1 MPTEGLYLMDNTY
14 IPMLGRVIARCGL
27 TGVSF
32 VCQIKSGGECV
43 RPVQSILPQRAS
55 ALCCFELPWLRRLAL
70 ASSAMGS
77 SLNRSQPPYALRIQH
92 ASRCGTTE

>member
-14 IPMLGRVIARCGL
+14 IPMLGRVPLENTVIARCGL

-43 RPVQSILPQRAS
+43 RPVQSILPQRA
-55 ALCCFELPWLRRLAL
+55 
-70 ASSAMGS
+70 
-77 SLNRSQPPYALRIQH
+77 
-92 ASRCGTTE
+92 